1 MIASPSPVGFC
12 LVLSAPSGT
21 GKTTIAQALLESDPH
36 VKRSISMT
44 TRASR
49 VGEVDGEDY
58 IFSTESSF
66 RTMID
71 EGGFLEW
78 AQVHSDYYGTP
89 RAPVEA
95 IINSGGI
102 ALLVI
107 DVQGG
112 QSVKS
117 IFPDAVLIFLV
128 PPSMGSLERRLN
140 DRGTDDESV
149 IRMRLAQAETELRYL
164 SEYTYGVVNEDDQQE
179 DTVAKIQSI
188 IAAEHCRVNRW
199 ET

>member
-1 MIASPSPVGFC
+1 MISASRPVGFC

-49 VGEVDGEDY
+49 TGEVDGEDY
-58 IFSTESSF
+58 IFTTQSSF
-66 RTMID
+66 RTMVE

-89 RAPVEA
+89 SAPVKDT
-95 IINSGGI
+95 INSGGI
-102 ALLVI
+102 SLLVI

-112 QSVKS
+112 QSVKA
-117 IFPDAVLIFLV
+117 IFPDAVLVFLV
-128 PPSMGSLERRLN
+128 PPSMESLERRLN
-140 DRGTDDESV
+140 ARGTDDESV
-149 IRMRLAQAETELRYL
+149 IRKRLSQAETELGYL
-164 SEYTYGVVNEDDQQE
+164 AEYTYGVVNEDDQQE
-179 DTVAKIQSI
+179 KTVAKIQSI